1 VRAVAAH
8 LAKRLED
15 LQTLSLVGDI
25 RQRGLMVGIELVAD
39 RATRMP
45 FPPDQLIGYRVT
57 DRCRDYGI
65 ILRPLGNVVVLMPP
79 LAISTEQVD
88 ELVDVLQT
96 VILEVEQT
104 L

>member
-1 VRAVAAH
+1 
-8 LAKRLED
+8 
-15 LQTLSLVGDI
+15 
-25 RQRGLMVGIELVAD
+25 
-39 RATRMP
+39 
-45 FPPDQLIGYRVT
+45 
-57 DRCRDYGI
+57 
-65 ILRPLGNVVVLMPP
+65 MPP